1 MIEKVINDY
10 LALTYGSMIDD
21 TDTLNNIKKIAYY
34 LLDNKYNDS
43 DILKYLITNNTE
55 LVDSLWNDSLLKP
68 DTFYYHE
75 QLTIMPGPSVWN
87 PNMKEESSKFYLEMK
102 IKYTINDLL
111 SYYYNNLLIPVE
123 LRNTKKDGKAFEH
136 MLKQYN
142 KFKMQPI
149 DFVLYLIDY
158 NAFEGN
164 RISDVFD
171 LQKYEREVYDKT
183 NYIIE
188 NTINKNIIWRGLT
201 V

>member
-55 LVDSLWNDSLLKP
+55 LVDSLWDDSLLKP

-87 PNMKEESSKFYLEMK
+87 PNMKEESNKFYLEMK
-102 IKYTINDLL
+102 IKYTIDDLL
-111 SYYYNNLLIPVE
+111 NYYYNNLLIPVE
-123 LRNTKKDGKAFEH
+123 LRNTKKDSKAFEH

-149 DFVLYLIDY
+149 DFILYLIDY
-158 NAFEGN
+158 STLEGN
-164 RISDVFD
+164 RISNVFD

>member
-21 TDTLNNIKKIAYY
+21 ADTLNNIKKIAYY
-34 LLDNKYNDS
+34 LLDNKYDDS

-55 LVDSLWNDSLLKP
+55 LVDSLWDDSLLKP

-87 PNMKEESSKFYLEMK
+87 PNIKEESNKFYLEMK

-111 SYYYNNLLIPVE
+111 NYYYNNLLIPVE
-123 LRNTKKDGKAFEH
+123 LRNTKKDSKAFEH

-158 NAFEGN
+158 STLEGN
-164 RISDVFD
+164 RISNVFD

>member
-21 TDTLNNIKKIAYY
+21 IDTLNNIKKIAYY

-55 LVDSLWNDSLLKP
+55 LVDSLWDDSLLKP

-87 PNMKEESSKFYLEMK
+87 PNIKEESNKFYLEMK
-102 IKYTINDLL
+102 IKYTIDDLL
-111 SYYYNNLLIPVE
+111 NYYYNNLLIPVE
-123 LRNTKKDGKAFEH
+123 LRNTKKDSKAFEH

-149 DFVLYLIDY
+149 DFILYLIDY
-158 NAFEGN
+158 STLEGN
-164 RISDVFD
+164 RISNVFD

>member
-21 TDTLNNIKKIAYY
+21 ADILNNIKKIAYY

-55 LVDSLWNDSLLKP
+55 LVDSLWDGSLLKP

-87 PNMKEESSKFYLEMK
+87 PNMKEESNKFYLEMK
-102 IKYTINDLL
+102 IKYTIDDLL

-123 LRNTKKDGKAFEH
+123 LRNTKKDSKAFEH
-136 MLKQYN
+136 MLKQYS

-158 NAFEGN
+158 SVLEGN
-164 RISDVFD
+164 RISNVFD

>member
-21 TDTLNNIKKIAYY
+21 ADILNNIKKIAYY

-43 DILKYLITNNTE
+43 DILKYLISNNTE
-55 LVDSLWNDSLLKP
+55 LVDSLWDDSLLKP

-87 PNMKEESSKFYLEMK
+87 PNMKEESNKFYLEMK
-102 IKYTINDLL
+102 IKYTIDDLL
-111 SYYYNNLLIPVE
+111 NYYYNNLLIPVE
-123 LRNTKKDGKAFEH
+123 LRNTKKDSKAFEH

-158 NAFEGN
+158 SVLEGN
-164 RISDVFD
+164 RISNVFD